1 MTFEVESI
9 APVLGSMLF
18 SNLNKSQAILGAIG
32 ATVICFTPVYAA
44 TTVIPSTSFSSYS
57 VFETFWAYLYPW
69 GSDHN
74 GSARMVG
81 NSSDH
86 IHIVLASSTLSL
98 IATPTSNAVPP
109 SSTANPKPAI
119 HYASGAIHAKS
130 QITVTSANG
139 YTISGEFSA
148 PTNFGTWPAFWLT
161 AVNGWPPETDIGE
174 WKGTAN
180 NWFNTFNTSSIVK
193 STLVSWPTDLS
204 FHALKAVLTAES
216 NNADVKIDF
225 YMDNI
230 LRTTQYGQ
238 GFVGKPL
245 WLIINLQM
253 EGSAGSPGPSGTTTY
268 KVRNLMMTRTGS

>member
-1 MTFEVESI
+1 
-9 APVLGSMLF
+9 MLF
-18 SNLNKSQAILGAIG
+18 SSHLKAALVLAATAIYLN
-32 ATVICFTPVYAA
+32 PVYAL
-44 TTVIPSTSFSSYS
+44 TTVIPTTSFSSFPT
-57 VFETFWAYLYPW
+57 FESFWAYLYPW

-81 NSSDH
+81 STTDH
-86 IHIVLASSTLSL
+86 SHIVVASNTLTL
-98 IATPTSNAVPP
+98 IATPTSNPSPP
-109 SSTANPKPAI
+109 TSTSNPKPAI

-130 QITVTSANG
+130 QITVTGANG

-148 PTNFGTWPAFWLT
+148 PTTFGTWPAFWLT

-204 FHALKAVLTAES
+204 FHALKAVLTAGS
-216 NNADVKIDF
+216 NNVDVRIDF
-225 YMDNI
+225 YMDNV
-230 LRTTQYGQ
+230 LRTTQFGQ

-253 EGSAGSPGPSGTTTY
+253 EGSAGSPGPGGTTTY
-268 KVRNLMMTRTGS
+268 KVRNLLMTRTGS